1 MDSVF
6 RLAKM
11 LKSKPVDIS
20 GVTVVPS
27 IAEYVDPLSF
37 AVQPVR
43 GLSGPDFNVYYDGKS
58 THIDIVDDSG
68 DARPFAVIDNAA
80 PIYYSRNGRGGVAF
94 VSSDEISGPT
104 SECNKL
110 EDLPS
115 IVNGIKP
122 SKVYCVDLGED
133 PEKHDYM
140 VVLYKNGFTV
150 EMPDRVAEII
160 ENLKYEYATPIV
172 QVSNSG
178 VKVYEQRHGLSILGR
193 IMDVKPV
200 TEKDMVGLTYAVLGS
215 NILFGYGVEPMLNA
229 RRKS

>member
-1 MDSVF
+1 MDSVL

-11 LKSKPVDIS
+11 LKTKPVSIDSI
-20 GVTVVPS
+20 TAVPS

-37 AVQPVR
+37 AVQPVK

-58 THIDIVDDSG
+58 THIDIVDDS

-104 SECNKL
+104 SECNNL

-133 PEKHDYM
+133 PESRDYM
-140 VVLYKNGFTV
+140 VILHKNGFTV

-160 ENLKYEYATPIV
+160 ENLKYEYVTPIV

-193 IMDVKPV
+193 IMDAKPV

-215 NILFGYGVEPMLNA
+215 NILFGYGVELMLSA